1 MRSEIHDIRYFFEHQ
16 LLPRAFFEDR
26 ALLIT
31 VLVKEKDFLY
41 KMVQEV
47 FEKEGA
53 ECPYR
58 PEEFRAEP
66 LKISKDVLLLKLTYP
81 EPESEPLCY
90 GSYLLFDTAFENPAF
105 FCLERG
111 ARRDEM
117 PFLCRWDESG
127 NHLNYGRCSTE
138 HGEALARCLELYLG
152 LESGSGGLKVKP
164 S

>member
-1 MRSEIHDIRYFFEHQ
+1 MNSIIDKAYKIADKNKVILKGHIKISRDVNCLIFAHYCDSTLFYKRFF
-16 LLPRAFFEDR
+16 
-26 ALLIT
+26 
-31 VLVKEKDFLY
+31 
-41 KMVQEV
+41 
-47 FEKEGA
+47 
-53 ECPYR
+53 
-58 PEEFRAEP
+58 
-66 LKISKDVLLLKLTYP
+66 KISKDVLLLKLTYP

-117 PFLCRWDESG
+117 PFLCRWAQSG
-127 NHLNYGRCSTE
+127 EHLNYGRCSAE

-152 LESGSGGLKVKP
+152 IETQGVLKVKP